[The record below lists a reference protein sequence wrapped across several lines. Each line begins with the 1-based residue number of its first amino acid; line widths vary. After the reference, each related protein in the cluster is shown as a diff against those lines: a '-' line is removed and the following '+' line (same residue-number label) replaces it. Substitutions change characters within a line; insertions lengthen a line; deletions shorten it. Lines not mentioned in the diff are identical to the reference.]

1 MTVPLLVI
9 AGIVVLILLF
19 VVVKFITGC
28 LPKIII
34 LGVLGALAYLAYV
47 YLIK

>member
-1 MTVPLLVI
+1 MNVTLLVI

-19 VVVKFITGC
+19 VVAKIIKGC